1 MYKTK
6 QCTNTSVSTC
16 SGGVKWSPF
25 LHLPHVWHNT
35 HQFADLFLPV
45 WGWSGSGSNHSGS
58 LIVSEFL
65 YASLSCHYVAHLKF
79 PHRKKIKHSPT
90 GFFFSLQLFFHWCS
104 TEFLKI
110 WLLRKEFANIWT
122 LFPSDSLPQ
131 SQNTEF
137 WVYLPPEEGMCV
149 SAPVQL
155 VNMEG
160 EGSVKLIYACP

>member
-90 GFFFSLQLFFHWCS
+90 GFFFLAYSFFFTDALQNFSKSGFSEKSLPTFEPFFPL
-104 TEFLKI
+104 TP
-110 WLLRKEFANIWT
+110 
-122 LFPSDSLPQ
+122 FPSPKI
-131 SQNTEF
+131 QNSEF
-137 WVYLPPEEGMCV
+137 TCLQRKVCV
-149 SAPVQL
+149 FLLLSNL
-155 VNMEG
+155 
-160 EGSVKLIYACP
+160 